1 MDTEERVID
10 KDQRHRGTFNVKT
23 CQLENKDISPNLT
36 SLSLMIITST
46 QYLPASASPIAS
58 GGPSMILVF
67 LACQKI
73 YDFGYWV
80 SEVWYEGF
88 LSVDL

>member
-1 MDTEERVID
+1 MDTERVID
-10 KDQRHRGTFNVKT
+10 KDQRHRGTFTVKP
-23 CQLENKDISPNLT
+23 CQRENGDLSPNLT
-36 SLSLMIITST
+36 YLSSAIITST

-67 LACQKI
+67 LACLEI

-80 SEVWYEGF
+80 SEVWSEGG
-88 LSVDL
+88 